1 MKERSRRTLGCVPKK
16 ARIRTRLEA
25 RVCPGQP
32 PAKPEKQDPATMQ
45 GTCWG
50 ARWQLG
56 LPTSPDLEPQGTE
69 HPVTWVIKVG
79 FLHQTSLTKAFPAK
93 TNMTGT
99 QHWVIE
105 GSF

>member
-1 MKERSRRTLGCVPKK
+1 MGCVPKK

-32 PAKPEKQDPATMQ
+32 PAEPEKQDPATVQ

-50 ARWQLG
+50 ARWPLG
-56 LPTSPDLEPQGTE
+56 VPTCPDLESQGTE

-79 FLHQTSLTKAFPAK
+79 FPHQTSLTKGFPAE
-93 TNMTGT
+93 TNVTST
-99 QHWVIE
+99 QCWVIE
-105 GSF
+105 GSL